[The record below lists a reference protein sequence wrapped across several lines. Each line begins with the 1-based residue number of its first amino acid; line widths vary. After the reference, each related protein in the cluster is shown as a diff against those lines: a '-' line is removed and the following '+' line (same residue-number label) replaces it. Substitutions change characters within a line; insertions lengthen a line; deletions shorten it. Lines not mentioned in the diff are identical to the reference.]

1 MFPRSILACVPSTV
15 RRRAFSAACAFTGG
29 SNPAHY
35 TPEHEAFRQSVR
47 SFVEGEIEP
56 HIDAWEAD
64 EAFPRELYAKAGEVG
79 LLGLGF
85 PEELGGVPGDPFLNY
100 VAHAELCRSGSG
112 GLCAGLMSH
121 TIALPPVVKM
131 GSAEQHERIARPVLA
146 GEKVMA
152 LGVTEPGGG
161 SDVANLS
168 CRAERDGD
176 HYVLNGEKV
185 FITSG
190 VRADYITAAV
200 RTGDAGSSAG
210 GISVLVVQGGGPDG
224 AFAVGSAEEQAA
236 GLTRTKLSK
245 MGWAC
250 SDTAALHF
258 DNYRVPVANLLGE
271 ENRGFRGIMANF
283 NNERFM
289 LAVWAVEMA
298 AVATNEA
305 LEWARERHTF
315 GTPLLQH
322 QVVRHRLVDMH
333 MRICATR
340 STAESLGARLQAGE
354 NSKQLVSELCMLKVQ
369 ATDTAE
375 YCAGHAVQILGGAGY
390 MKGSK
395 SERIFRETKVLAI
408 GGGAS
413 EIMKDLATRQLG
425 W

>member
-1 MFPRSILACVPSTV
+1 MGAAS
-15 RRRAFSAACAFTGG
+15 RRAFSSVDSAAACAFTGG
-29 SNPAHY
+29 SNPAHF
-35 TPEHEAFRQSVR
+35 TAEHVAFRASVR
-47 SFVEGEIEP
+47 AFVQREVEP
-56 HIDAWEAD
+56 HIEAWEAA
-64 EAFPRELYAKAGEVG
+64 EAFPRDLYAKAAEVG

-100 VAHAELCRSGSG
+100 VAHAELCRAGSG

-121 TIALPPVVKM
+121 TIGLPPVVKM
-131 GSAEQHERIARPVLA
+131 GTPEQHARIVGPVLA

-152 LGVTEPGGG
+152 LGITEPGGG
-161 SDVANLS
+161 SDVANIR

-176 HYVLNGEKV
+176 HYVLHGEKV

-190 VRADYITAAV
+190 VRADFVTTAV
-200 RTGDAGSSAG
+200 RTGGAAEGGAG

-224 AFAVGSAEEQAA
+224 AFGVGSEEERRA

-258 DNYRVPVANLLGE
+258 DGYRVPAANLLGE
-271 ENRGFRGIMANF
+271 ENRGFGGLMANF

-289 LAVWAVEMA
+289 IAVWACEMA
-298 AVATNEA
+298 AVATQEA
-305 LEWARERHTF
+305 LDWARERHTF
-315 GTPLLQH
+315 GAPLLSH

-333 MRICATR
+333 TRICATR
-340 STAESLGARLQAGE
+340 SMAEGLGARLAAGE
-354 NSKQLVSELCMLKVQ
+354 SSKQLVSELAMLKVQ

-390 MKGSK
+390 MKGGCK
-395 SERIFRETKVLAI
+395 SERIFRETKVLSI

>member
-1 MFPRSILACVPSTV
+1 
-15 RRRAFSAACAFTGG
+15 
-29 SNPAHY
+29 
-35 TPEHEAFRQSVR
+35 
-47 SFVEGEIEP
+47 
-56 HIDAWEAD
+56 
-64 EAFPRELYAKAGEVG
+64 
-79 LLGLGF
+79 
-85 PEELGGVPGDPFLNY
+85 VPGDPFLNY
-100 VAHAELCRSGSG
+100 VAHAELCRAGSG

-121 TIALPPVVKM
+121 TIGLPPVVKM
-131 GSAEQHERIARPVLA
+131 GSAEQHERIVGPVLA

-152 LGVTEPGGG
+152 LGITEPGGG
-161 SDVANLS
+161 SDVANIR

-176 HYVLNGEKV
+176 DYVLTGEKV

-190 VRADYITAAV
+190 MRADYITAAV
-200 RTGDAGSSAG
+200 RTGDPGSGAA

-224 AFAVGSAEEQAA
+224 AFAVGSEEERAA

-250 SDTAALHF
+250 SDTAALSF
-258 DNYRVPVANLLGE
+258 DGYRVPAANLLGE
-271 ENRGFRGIMANF
+271 EHHGFGGLMANF

-289 LAVWAVEMA
+289 LAVWATEFA
-298 AVATNEA
+298 AVATDEA
-305 LEWARERHTF
+305 LRWAEERSTF
-315 GTPLLQH
+315 GRPLVRH
-322 QVVRHRLVDMH
+322 QVVSHRLVDMH
-333 MRICATR
+333 ARVCAAR

-354 NSKQLVSELCMLKVQ
+354 SSKQLVAELCMLKVQ

-390 MKGSK
+390 MKGCK
-395 SERIFRETKVLAI
+395 SERIFRETKVLSI